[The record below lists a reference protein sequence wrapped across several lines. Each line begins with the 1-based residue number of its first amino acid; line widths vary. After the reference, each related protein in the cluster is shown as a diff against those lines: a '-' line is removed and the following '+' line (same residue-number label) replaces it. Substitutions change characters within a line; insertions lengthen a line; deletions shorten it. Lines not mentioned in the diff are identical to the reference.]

1 MPWLGD
7 LYIARR
13 YGTGLLACV
22 GISVFGLV
30 ALTKAL
36 RGESLFVGAVE
47 LHRGMAASIGL
58 LLQLPLVGYL
68 IVGYVTG
75 ALAMLWRGLASGVNS

>member
-1 MPWLGD
+1 MPWLGEA
-7 LYIARR
+7 YIARR

-30 ALTKAL
+30 ALTRAL
-36 RGESLFVGAVE
+36 RGESLFVGAIE
-47 LHRGMAASIGL
+47 LHGGVAAGMGL
-58 LLQLPLVGYL
+58 LLQLPLVVYV

-75 ALAMLWRGLASGVNS
+75 ALAMLWRAIGVGG